1 MNSMLS
7 KRGALT
13 GLAVLVGFASGGA
26 FAQQPDELPVP
37 SITIKYSDL
46 NLAVPSAVEVLY
58 HRVESA
64 AKQVCNHGQNP
75 RELAR
80 HAAAERCVDHAMST
94 AIEKIDVPQL
104 NALYRTKSNRNVS

>member
-13 GLAVLVGFASGGA
+13 GLIVLAGFASGGA
-26 FAQQPDELPVP
+26 FAQEPIDASAP

-46 NLAVPSAVEVLY
+46 NLAQPSAVEALY
-58 HRVESA
+58 HRVEVA
-64 AKQVCNHGQNP
+64 AKEVCNHGQNS

-80 HAAAERCVDHAMST
+80 YVAAQKCVNTAMT
-94 AIEKIDVPQL
+94 RAIEKIDVPQL
-104 NALYRTKSNRNVS
+104 NALYRTKSNRKVG